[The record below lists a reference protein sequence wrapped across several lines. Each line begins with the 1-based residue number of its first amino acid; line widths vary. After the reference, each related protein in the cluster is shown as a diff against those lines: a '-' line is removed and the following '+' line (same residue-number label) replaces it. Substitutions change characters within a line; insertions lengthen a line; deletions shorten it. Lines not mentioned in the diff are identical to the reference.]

1 MPTYREL
8 LAQARAEIDEITTP
22 EAHRL
27 LADGVP
33 HVFVDVRPRDEWDEV
48 EKKWERLKVKLSA
61 LQETAE
67 DVSEDI
73 GHALK
78 KLASEIEEG
87 YERIR
92 KQV

>member
-1 MPTYREL
+1 MLQPRDEL
-8 LAQARAEIDEITTP
+8 HRITEALRRQRDQLQLKLHLAK
-22 EAHRL
+22 
-27 LADGVP
+27 ADA
-33 HVFVDVRPRDEWDEV
+33 RDEWDEV